1 MKFTIIAAF
10 TLIAIA
16 MAQTNNTVP
25 NPMGG
30 TVATA
35 SITVDHPKGANAA
48 TTVDGNMLVV
58 ALTSVAAVYAL
69 I

>member
-1 MKFTIIAAF
+1 
-10 TLIAIA
+10 
-16 MAQTNNTVP
+16 
-25 NPMGG
+25 MGG